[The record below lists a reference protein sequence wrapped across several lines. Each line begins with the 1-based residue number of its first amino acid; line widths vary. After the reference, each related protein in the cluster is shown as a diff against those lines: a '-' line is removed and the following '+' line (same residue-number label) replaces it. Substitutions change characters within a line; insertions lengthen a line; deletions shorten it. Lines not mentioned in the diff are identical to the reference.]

1 MGTNFKSIFK
11 YLSVEKGTQRCW
23 GAQGPRT
30 LGCGLGEKSCSQD
43 FYEGRM
49 MKSRGSGRLPCEV
62 IIKLRMV
69 RKQGHPQGK
78 GCVPSR
84 GNGTCKGSAEWEGL
98 RCRSRPREKAVL
110 VFNIGAM
117 GNQECGWQKWGQEK

>member
-1 MGTNFKSIFK
+1 
-11 YLSVEKGTQRCW
+11 
-23 GAQGPRT
+23 
-30 LGCGLGEKSCSQD
+30 
-43 FYEGRM
+43 M

-84 GNGTCKGSAEWEGL
+84 GNGTCKGSAEWDGL
-98 RCRSRPREKAVL
+98 RCRSRPREKAGL